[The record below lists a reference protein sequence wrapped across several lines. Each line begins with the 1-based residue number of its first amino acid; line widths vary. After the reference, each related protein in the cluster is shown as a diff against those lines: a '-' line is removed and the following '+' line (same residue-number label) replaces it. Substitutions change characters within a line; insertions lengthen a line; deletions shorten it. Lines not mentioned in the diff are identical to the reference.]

1 MMAALDSSPFRRLAT
16 FVAGLPVVVLVMG
29 CSGTPPSP
37 SGPPAPSSTSTA
49 AAPPSDLDAAL
60 DDASAGVRDEAL
72 AALLRDHWLFVLRE
86 DPLHAT
92 QLGVHA
98 YDERLADISEE
109 AIARR
114 REARRGFVAR
124 AEAMRDLGD
133 ADAIT
138 RDLFL
143 AELRG
148 DIAAEVCEFH
158 QWTVSPRSNPVTSW
172 NYLPE
177 IHKLTDVASGD
188 ALVVRYR
195 AIGEVIDHGT
205 AHLKVGASRG
215 LFANAESTKRVIA
228 MVDEQ
233 LRTPVATWPLS
244 SPAIPKEWPAA
255 DRERIATALRDAVE
269 RGVRPALVRYADVL
283 KTVILP
289 RARGPE
295 ASGLVDLPMGKACYA
310 ARIRHFTTLELDAEA
325 IHEIGRQ
332 QIAKTDAELAELGNR
347 ALGAGSL
354 VDTLAK
360 LRSDPSL
367 YFDTADGVE
376 GAATATLAA
385 AKKAMGGYFGRL
397 PQADCVVR
405 RVPDYEA
412 PYTTI
417 AYYRP
422 PHADGSKPGEY
433 FVNVLNPETR
443 PRYQARVLA
452 VHEAI
457 PGHHL
462 QIAISKELP
471 AVPAFRK
478 HGGFTAF
485 VEGWALY
492 TERLGEEMG
501 LYDTDLDRIGV
512 ASFDAWRGG
521 RLVVDTGLHAM
532 GWSRDRA
539 KRYLREHT
547 ALAETNIDNEVD
559 RYINWP
565 GQALAYKLGQLKIRG
580 LRERAQQRLGPA
592 FRLPAFHDL
601 VLSAGAVTLPVLERR
616 VETWLATVQGETSP

>member
-1 MMAALDSSPFRRLAT
+1 MMASAHWFWFRRGARRA
-16 FVAGLPVVVLVMG
+16 AGLVLGLSVAS
-29 CSGTPPSP
+29 CSGSAPSP
-37 SGPPAPSSTSTA
+37 SDPPAPAPSATV
-49 AAPPSDLDAAL
+49 AAPPSDLDGALAEAA
-60 DDASAGVRDEAL
+60 AGVEDETL
-72 AALLRDHWLFVLRE
+72 AALLRDHWGFVLRE
-86 DPLHAT
+86 DPVHAT

-98 YDERLADISEE
+98 YDDRLADISEE
-109 AIARR
+109 AIGRRGQARR
-114 REARRGFVAR
+114 RFVAR
-124 AEAMRDLGD
+124 AEALEGLGPED
-133 ADAIT
+133 SIT

-143 AELRG
+143 EELRG

-158 QWTVSPRSNPVTSW
+158 LWTVSPRSNPVTSW

-188 ALVVRYR
+188 ALVARYR
-195 AIGEVIDHGT
+195 AIAGVIDDTT
-205 AHLKVGASRG
+205 AHLQAGASRG
-215 LFANAESTKRVIA
+215 LFANAESTKRVIT

-233 LRTPVATWPLS
+233 LDKPLAEWPLVTV
-244 SPAIPKEWPAA
+244 AVPKDWPAP
-255 DRERIATALRDAVE
+255 DRDRLRAALRDAVE
-269 RGVRPALVRYADVL
+269 RAVKPALVRYADVL

-295 ASGLVDLPMGKACYA
+295 ASGLSALPMGKACYA
-310 ARIRHFTTLELDAEA
+310 ARIRHFTTVELDAAA
-325 IHEIGRQ
+325 IHAIGEE
-332 QIAKTDAELAELGNR
+332 QIAKTDRELAVLGKK
-347 ALGAGSL
+347 ALGAASL
-354 VDTLAK
+354 VDTLGR
-360 LRSDPSL
+360 LRSDDAL
-367 YFDTADGVE
+367 YFDSAEEVE
-376 GAATATLAA
+376 GAAKATLQA
-385 AKKAMGGYFGRL
+385 AKATMSDFFGRL
-397 PQADCVVR
+397 PRADCVVR

-433 FVNVLNPETR
+433 FVNVLEPETR

-501 LYDTDLDRIGV
+501 LYETDLDRIGV

-521 RLVVDTGLHAM
+521 RLVVDTGIHAM

-539 KRYLREHT
+539 KQYLREHT

-565 GQALAYKLGQLKIRG
+565 GQALAYKLGQLKIRS
-580 LRERAQQRLGPA
+580 LRERAEQRRGAA
-592 FRLPAFHDL
+592 FRLPEFHDL
-601 VLSAGAVTLPVLERR
+601 VLSAGAVTLPVLDRR
-616 VETWLATVQGETSP
+616 VETWLGDGSPGP